1 MLLVVLSLVLLPMT
15 MPWWVNEICQWYFD
29 NFKITIDVGY
39 LLSQTPFVIGIFKSF
54 FNLNGV
60 GYNIGYVFDVLGY
73 DIRGADFLTS
83 GILSK
88 QLCWLCR

>member
-1 MLLVVLSLVLLPMT
+1 

-29 NFKITIDVGY
+29 NFKIIIDIGY

-60 GYNIGYVFDVLGY
+60 GYNIGYVFM
-73 DIRGADFLTS
+73 
-83 GILSK
+83 
-88 QLCWLCR
+88 

>member
-29 NFKITIDVGY
+29 NFKLTIDVGY
-39 LLSQTPFVIGIFKSF
+39 LLSQTPFVIDIFKSF

-60 GYNIGYVFDVLGY
+60 WYDIGYVFYVIGY
-73 DIRGADFLTS
+73 ENRGAGFLTS
-83 GILSK
+83 GILFK
-88 QLCWLCR
+88 

>member
-1 MLLVVLSLVLLPMT
+1 MNYANDILITLKLLA
-15 MPWWVNEICQWYFD
+15 I
-29 NFKITIDVGY
+29 GY
-39 LLSQTPFVIGIFKSF
+39 LLSQTPFFIGIFKSF

-60 GYNIGYVFDVLGY
+60 GYNIGYVFDVIGY

-88 QLCWLCR
+88 QLC